1 MTNRYICIDGIDD
14 VHVHVT
20 IWEIPTYACAHK
32 HVYTHSVCERE
43 RVCVCMCAREGKTPL
58 HEMLQP
64 LLLYKCREGSQTVA
78 LVFS

>member
-1 MTNRYICIDGIDD
+1 MHARTN
-14 VHVHVT
+14 T
-20 IWEIPTYACAHK
+20 
-32 HVYTHSVCERE
+32 YTHIQCERE
-43 RVCVCMCAREGKTPL
+43 RVCVCVCMCAREGKTPL

>member
-32 HVYTHSVCERE
+32 HVYTHSVRERE
-43 RVCVCMCAREGKTPL
+43 RECVCVCVCERREDPTARDAATATA
-58 HEMLQP
+58 LQVP
-64 LLLYKCREGSQTVA
+64 
-78 LVFS
+78 